1 MEVLFGGKLASSTVS
16 TRGIDLRHGVL
27 TLCGYGINVRVD
39 RGHLLIEDGIATDRR
54 QARLPRVGHWLRRLV
69 VIGSDGMVSLAA
81 LRWLA
86 DQDAAFVMLE
96 RDGTVLVT
104 TGPVRP
110 SDARLRRA
118 QVMAMQNGAAL
129 RITRELLRQKLAG
142 QERVARKN
150 LLHSKTAD
158 GIARLC
164 EGVESS
170 ETIDDIRYLESQGA
184 ALYWAAWRDLPIM
197 FPKAD
202 LPRVPAHWRT
212 FNTRKSLLSGSQRL
226 AANPANAILNY
237 LYAVLES
244 ETRLAVAALGLDP
257 GLGFWHVDT
266 PARDS
271 LACDLMEPVR
281 PQVDAFLLDWI
292 TREPLKRAWFF
303 EQRDGTCRL
312 MSALA
317 VELAQTARMWG
328 RAVAPFAEWVARTLW
343 SNSRKPSDQ
352 VAPPTRL
359 TQRHK
364 REAKGAPSFSYN
376 ERAPRV
382 QHLCRGCGKSIRAEH
397 TYCNQCGLE
406 GAKQRLIDAAKIGRQ
421 ASRSPEAR
429 AKHRASRR
437 RHAEACSNWD
447 PSTQPAWLTAKI
459 FAQRIQPLLARQSTS
474 AIGSRIGVSRGYA
487 GRIRDGYRPHPRHWQ
502 RLAAL
507 VGLTGCDQ
515 SH

>member
-1 MEVLFGGKLASSTVS
+1 MAAAKTLPQLLQSHNLHVSSNGILMVS
-16 TRGIDLRHGVL
+16 
-27 TLCGYGINVRVD
+27 GYGITVRVD
-39 RGHLLIEDGIATDRR
+39 RGHLFVEDGIAANRS
-54 QARLPRVGHWLRRLV
+54 QLRLPRVGHGLKRLV
-69 VIGSDGMVSLAA
+69 VIGSDGMISLAA

-96 RDGTVLVT
+96 RDGSVLAT

-118 QVMAMQNGAAL
+118 QAMAMQTGAAL
-129 RITRELLRQKLAG
+129 QITRELISQKLAG
-142 QERVARKN
+142 QEQVARRR
-150 LLHSKTAD
+150 LLDLRTAD
-158 GIARLC
+158 MIYGLC
-164 EGVESS
+164 AAVANAESI
-170 ETIDDIRYLESQGA
+170 EAILKLESQGA
-184 ALYWAAWRDLPIM
+184 SVYWAAWKALPLM

-202 LPRVPAHWRT
+202 LPKVPDHWRT
-212 FNTRKSLLSGSQRL
+212 FGTRKSPLSGSQRL
-226 AANPANAILNY
+226 AANPGNAILNY

-271 LACDLMEPVR
+271 LACDLMEPIR

-292 TREPLKRAWFF
+292 TREPLKRSWFF

-317 VELAQTARMWG
+317 VELSQTARMWG

-343 SNSRKPSDQ
+343 SNSRKSGSE

-364 REAKGAPSFSYN
+364 REAKGAPSLPAG
-376 ERAPRV
+376 ERSSRI
-382 QHLCRGCGKSIRAEH
+382 QHVCRGCGKSIRAEH
-397 TYCNQCGLE
+397 THCSQCAID
-406 GAKQRLIDAAKIGRQ
+406 GAKQRLMGAARIGRQ

-437 RHAEACSNWD
+437 RHAEACSAWD
-447 PSTQPAWLTAKI
+447 ASNQPAWLTVEVYSE
-459 FAQRIQPLLARQSTS
+459 RIQPLLAAKSASTI
-474 AIGSRIGVSRGYA
+474 ASRIGVSRWYA
-487 GRIRDGYRPHPRHWQ
+487 GRIRKGYLPHPRHWPV
-502 RLAAL
+502 LAHL
-507 VGLTGCDQ
+507 VGVSPTE
-515 SH
+515 

>member
-1 MEVLFGGKLASSTVS
+1 MAATRTVS
-16 TRGIDLRHGVL
+16 QLPQSHNSVEPRHGVV
-27 TLCGYGINVRVD
+27 TLFGYGIQVRVD
-39 RGHLLIEDGIATDRR
+39 RGHLLFEDGIAANRR
-54 QARLPRVGHWLRRLV
+54 QARLPRVGHGLQRLI

-96 RDGTVLVT
+96 RDGTVLAT

-118 QVMAMQNGAAL
+118 QATATQTGAAL
-129 RITRELLRQKLAG
+129 RITRELIGQKLVS
-142 QERVARKN
+142 QERVTRKN
-150 LLHSKTAD
+150 LLDTKTAD
-158 GIARLC
+158 CIARLH
-164 EGVESS
+164 EAVESA
-170 ETIDDIRYLESQGA
+170 ETIDDIRHLESQGA
-184 ALYWAAWRDLPIM
+184 AAYWAAWRDLPIM

-212 FNTRKSLLSGSQRL
+212 FDTRKSPLSGSQRL

-237 LYAVLES
+237 LYAILES
-244 ETRLAVAALGLDP
+244 ETRLAVSALGLDP

-292 TREPLKRAWFF
+292 TREPLKRSWFF

-312 MSALA
+312 MSTLA
-317 VELAQTARMWG
+317 IELSQTARMWG
-328 RAVAPFAEWVARTLW
+328 QAVAPFAEWVARTLW

-352 VAPPTRL
+352 ISPPTRL

-376 ERAPRV
+376 ERAPRA
-382 QHLCRGCGKSIRAEH
+382 QHLCRGCGKSIRTEH
-397 TYCNQCGLE
+397 TQCRHCAMD
-406 GAKQRLIDAAKIGRQ
+406 GATQRMIAAAKIGRQ
-421 ASRSPEAR
+421 ASQGPEAR

-437 RHAEACSNWD
+437 RHAEACSAWD
-447 PSTQPAWLTAKI
+447 ASTQPAWLTAEIYTQK
-459 FAQRIQPLLARQSTS
+459 IQPLLAKLSTS
-474 AIGSRIGVSRGYA
+474 VIGSRIGVSRGYA
-487 GRIRDGYRPHPRHWQ
+487 GRIRDGYRPHPRHW
-502 RLAAL
+502 LALAEL
-507 VGLTGCDQ
+507 VRMSTDLKG
-515 SH
+515 